1 MIGVVSPSVIAFS
14 SLDLFLLRIIRVM
27 DSSVAKQSVLLS
39 LLTTRLYLC
48 LNSADLPV
56 SFTPLVSLQHS
67 LFQLYFA
74 FPQESLASQ
83 DPRSREKAHQRVV
96 SCPWSATQRIALDY
110 SQLVTST
117 TPLFPY
123 HTSLSTLLLSLDD
136 FLFVLIGSRSLLV
149 SRHRRRHRR
158 SRKSSSRSDSSSP
171 RSFPPSS
178 VTSSQ

>member
-117 TPLFPY
+117 APLFPY

-136 FLFVLIGSRSLLV
+136 FLFVLIGFSLPPRLT
-149 SRHRRRHRR
+149 HRRRHRSQAR
-158 SRKSSSRSDSSSP
+158 RHRVLAAGLRGGAPIVLASS
-171 RSFPPSS
+171 
-178 VTSSQ
+178 

>member
-27 DSSVAKQSVLLS
+27 DSSVAKQFVLVS
-39 LLTTRLYLC
+39 RLTARLYLC

-110 SQLVTST
+110 SQLVTSA

-136 FLFVLIGSRSLLV
+136 FLFVLIGSHSLLA
-149 SRHRRRHRR
+149 SHHRRRHRR
-158 SRKSSSRSDSSSP
+158 QARRHRILAARLRGGVFVILASL
-171 RSFPPSS
+171 
-178 VTSSQ
+178 